1 MTGEPDELKKE
12 SYENCKQRQEEKDA
26 ENSYSKNPENK
37 PHDIPSPIML
47 SGT

>member
-1 MTGEPDELKKE
+1 MTGEPDELKKDNMD
-12 SYENCKQRQEEKDA
+12 NCKLRQEEKDA
-26 ENSYSKNPENK
+26 EYAYTKDSNKN